1 MPEKVIQG
9 NSFRLRRMTETK
21 DALPALTDVTH
32 VDVLVAE
39 PSLQGDPVE
48 RKMFMTSSPSPS

>member
-1 MPEKVIQG
+1 
-9 NSFRLRRMTETK
+9 MTETK

-39 PSLQGDPVE
+39 PSLQGDPAHRAFAHARE
-48 RKMFMTSSPSPS
+48 RRRGLVNDER